1 MACIPRPSFC
11 SAASTKSLIRESQA
25 PVADGVRSEWTA
37 SASTSSW
44 RSARFWPRR
53 SRWTGGGG
61 HEKRL
66 LKRFELTT
74 FNGMDKKKKLVGR
87 KVQVVL
93 RVSPAVDKKVRA
105 IAEKEERSYA
115 SVLRQALNDWL
126 EAREKRG

>member
-1 MACIPRPSFC
+1 M
-11 SAASTKSLIRESQA
+11 
-25 PVADGVRSEWTA
+25 
-37 SASTSSW
+37 
-44 RSARFWPRR
+44 
-53 SRWTGGGG
+53 
-61 HEKRL
+61 

-74 FNGMDKKKKLVGR
+74 INSMDKNKKLVGR

-126 EAREKRG
+126 ETRERRTRWRP